1 MQGTPDRSLKDFE
14 SPDCYLKLQEPTGMS
29 STAAPKLSPERI
41 FATLTAYQQTYA
53 LKAAVEL
60 DLFTAIGEGAN
71 EPALLA
77 KRLQAAE
84 RGVRILADYMTVQ
97 GFLRKENGKY
107 QLTQESAVFLD
118 RRSPACMGSM
128 AGFLAN
134 EDNVHR
140 FSLLAESVRRGG
152 TALDAGDT
160 SKPMDDRWVTFA
172 RSMAP
177 MAAPMAGVLSQ
188 IVNADAPTGKPVR
201 VLDIAA
207 GHGMYGITVAKN
219 NPDVRVTAMDWPA
232 VLEVAKENAK
242 AAGVAER
249 FSTLPGSAFDA
260 DLGEGYD
267 YVFLTNFLHHFDI
280 PTNEKLLRRFYAAM
294 KPGGRALTVEFV
306 PNEDR
311 VSPPMAACFS
321 TVMLANTD
329 AGDAYTFVEYEKMFR
344 AAGFKNCSLHQ
355 VPDLPQRIVQAEK

>member
-1 MQGTPDRSLKDFE
+1 M
-14 SPDCYLKLQEPTGMS
+14 
-29 STAAPKLSPERI
+29 
-41 FATLTAYQQTYA
+41 
-53 LKAAVEL
+53 
-60 DLFTAIGEGAN
+60 
-71 EPALLA
+71 
-77 KRLQAAE
+77 
-84 RGVRILADYMTVQ
+84 RILADYMTVQ
-97 GFLRKENGKY
+97 GFLGKENGKY
-107 QLTQESAVFLD
+107 HLTQESAVFLD

-128 AGFLAN
+128 ADFLAS

-152 TALDAGDT
+152 TALDAGDA
-160 SKPMDDRWVTFA
+160 SKAMDDRWVSFA

-177 MAAPMAGVLSQ
+177 MAVPMAGVLSQ
-188 IVNADAPTGKPVR
+188 MVNAHAQGDKPIQ

-219 NPDVRVTAMDWPA
+219 SANVRVAAIDWPA

-260 DLGEGYD
+260 DLGEDYD

-280 PTNEKLLRRFYAAM
+280 PTNEKLLRRFCAAL
-294 KPGGRALTVEFV
+294 KPGGKALTVEFV

-329 AGDAYTFVEYEKMFR
+329 AGDAYTFAEYEKMFR
-344 AAGFKNCSLHQ
+344 AAGFKHCSLHQ
-355 VPDLPQRIVQAEK
+355 VPDLPQRIVEAEK

>member
-1 MQGTPDRSLKDFE
+1 
-14 SPDCYLKLQEPTGMS
+14 MS

-41 FATLTAYQQTYA
+41 FAMLIAYQQTYA
-53 LKAAVEL
+53 LKAAIEL

-77 KRLQAAE
+77 GQTQAAE
-84 RGVRILADYMTVQ
+84 RGVRILADYLTVQ

-107 QLTQESAVFLD
+107 ALTQESAVFLD
-118 RRSPACMGSM
+118 RRSPACVGSM
-128 AGFLAN
+128 AGFLAS
-134 EDNVHR
+134 EDSVHR

-152 TALDAGDT
+152 TATEDGDT

-188 IVNADAPTGKPVR
+188 MVNADAPTGKPIR

-219 NPDVRVTAMDWPA
+219 NPNVRVTAMDWPA

-249 FSTLPGSAFDA
+249 FSTLPGSAFEA

-280 PTNEKLLRRFYAAM
+280 PTNEKLLRRFYAALH
-294 KPGGRALTVEFV
+294 PGGRALTVDFV

-311 VSPPMAACFS
+311 ISPPMAACFS
-321 TVMLANTD
+321 AVMLANTD
-329 AGDAYTFVEYEKMFR
+329 AGDAYTFLEYERMFH
-344 AAGFKNCSLHQ
+344 AAGFNNCSLHQ
-355 VPDLPQRIVQAEK
+355 VPDLPQRIVEAGK